1 LAVPSLFTLYKRP
14 PALDGALV
22 MGISQYGQSPDIVA
36 VIEEARNQGALT
48 LAITN
53 DIESPLG
60 KTAELCLPVLAGEER
75 AVAATKTYTGEL
87 MAIGMISAA
96 LESNGSR
103 WQELEVVPD
112 AVQAVLSLNAA
123 MIETV
128 APLKQAMR
136 FLVLGRG
143 FNYSTAF
150 EVALKIKETSYV
162 VAEPYSSADLLHGP
176 IALVDAG
183 FPVILIAPS
192 GELVEELRS
201 LLDLLSKRQAE
212 LLVISDRPEFLARG
226 RAWRLPEG
234 VAEWVS
240 PMVAVVPGQLFAL
253 GMALAHGFDPDAPRG
268 LSKITRTR

>member
-1 LAVPSLFTLYKRP
+1 
-14 PALDGALV
+14 
-22 MGISQYGQSPDIVA
+22 M
-36 VIEEARNQGALT
+36 
-48 LAITN
+48 
-53 DIESPLG
+53 
-60 KTAELCLPVLAGEER
+60 AELCLPVLAGEER
-75 AVAATKTYTGEL
+75 AVAATKTYTAEL
-87 MAIGMISAA
+87 MAIAMISAA
-96 LESNGSR
+96 LEGNSTR
-103 WQELEVVPD
+103 WDELDVVPE
-112 AVQAVLSLNAA
+112 AVHDVLVLNRP
-123 MIETV
+123 MIDTV

-192 GELVEELRS
+192 GALVDELFEL
-201 LLDLLSKRQAE
+201 LELLSKRQAE

-226 RAWRLPEG
+226 RGWRLPEG

-240 PMVAVVPGQLFAL
+240 PIVAVVPGQLLAL
-253 GMALAHGFDPDAPRG
+253 GMAFAHGFDPDAPRG
-268 LSKITRTR
+268 LSKVTRTR